1 MEIIF
6 LAVGLLTGI
15 FTGWLLAGFMQSKKR
30 KEDEFNLMMLR
41 EKNTGLVE
49 EVEKQKEEA
58 KENALQIID
67 LNKSLSTRTAQL
79 ENLENKLSEQKQ
91 EIEKVQEK
99 FRMEFRNLANEILE
113 EKSSKFTLQ
122 NKVNIAEILKP
133 LGEKIKD
140 FEKKVEDT
148 YDKGVKNQTD
158 LKAELKK
165 VFELSQRLD
174 EDARNLTNALRSD
187 SKKQGNWGE
196 IVLERVLERSGLVKG
211 SEYETQASFRN
222 EQGEL
227 IRPDVLVH
235 LPGNK
240 SIIIDS
246 KVSLNAYERYIS
258 EDEAEKKDRLLK
270 LHIDSIR
277 AHIKG
282 LGDKNYQLAGGL
294 DTPDFVLLFMPIES
308 AFSLA
313 VQNDPEL
320 FAFAWDR
327 RIVIVSPTTLLAT
340 LRTVESIWKHEKQT
354 QNAIEIAR
362 QGGALYDKFVSFLED
377 LERIGSQ
384 LSTLQKTYENAHKK
398 ISSGTGNL
406 ITRADKLK
414 KLGAKASK
422 ELPNSLLEANH
433 EDTE

>member
-30 KEDEFNLMMLR
+30 KEGEFNLMMLR